1 MTKEEILEKSRME
14 NKGMDERE
22 KEIHAKTGNV
32 AGAASLVLGCL
43 IAIINVIADGPEIVD
58 EVLGAVYF
66 CYMAVEWGMRAR
78 LLNKKS
84 DWFLCVISALV
95 SVFDTLSFIIAVLG

>member
-1 MTKEEILEKSRME
+1 MTKEEILKKSRME

-22 KEIHAKTGNV
+22 KEIHAKTGHT
-32 AGAASLVLGCL
+32 AGVVSLLLGCL
-43 IAIINVIADGPEIVD
+43 IAIINVIAGGPEIVD
-58 EVLGAVYF
+58 EVLSAVYF

-84 DWFLCVISALV
+84 DWFLCALSALV
-95 SVFDTLSFIIAVLG
+95 SIFNTLSFIIAVLC